1 MRCAGAEIL
10 ITKPNSGTLN
20 DSIDGMSSTANKH
33 SIKEQVYEVIF
44 GYESSAGR
52 WFDVI
57 LIFMIIA
64 SVTAVLLDSVET
76 MHQQY
81 GDLLIR
87 LEWFFTFLF
96 TVEYGLRI
104 YSTPH
109 KRKYIF
115 SFYGLI
121 DLFSILPTYIAFL
134 FPSVQALIV
143 IRIMRVLRIFR
154 ILKLFRYMGEANLL
168 FTALMQARRKIF
180 VFLFSVLTLIVI
192 FGAMMFI
199 IEGPEHG
206 FHSIPHSIYW
216 AIVTITTVGYGD
228 ISPQTPLGQFIA
240 ALAMICGY
248 AIIAVPTGIIG
259 AELMAEYQ
267 NQNTRKQA
275 DTRQCANCHAGN
287 HDLDARFC
295 KFCGGKVE
303 LS

>member
-1 MRCAGAEIL
+1 MTPLQARV
-10 ITKPNSGTLN
+10 N
-20 DSIDGMSSTANKH
+20 D
-33 SIKEQVYEVIF
+33 VIF
-44 GYESSAGR
+44 GYESRAGK
-52 WFDVI
+52 WFDVV

-64 SVTAVLLDSVET
+64 SVSAVLLDSVPDL
-76 MHQQY
+76 HAQY
-81 GDLLIR
+81 GDALIR

-96 TVEYGLRI
+96 SIEYGLRI
-104 YSTPH
+104 YSTLN
-109 KRKYIF
+109 KREYIF

-168 FTALMQARRKIF
+168 YTALLQARRKIL
-180 VFLFSVLTLIVI
+180 VFLFSVLTLIII
-192 FGAMMFI
+192 FGALMFI

-228 ISPQTPLGQFIA
+228 ISPQTPLGQFVA
-240 ALAMICGY
+240 GLAMICGY

-259 AELMAEYQ
+259 AELMSEYQ
-267 NQNTRKQA
+267 ERGRNRDRSRICSSCKA
-275 DTRQCANCHAGN
+275 SG

-295 KFCGGKVE
+295 KFCGNRVQS
-303 LS
+303 L